1 LRRSM
6 TPRGQTTCITTKEP
20 AATQSTW
27 SSRLNQ
33 TLASHYTAFNALIL
47 ALAFL
52 NCFWR
57 LSSSVISDLDEA
69 RYGVAASEMLRSHSV
84 LIATYAGRPEYWNLK
99 PPLGYWM
106 QELAYRAFGPSVFA
120 LRVPAAIC
128 ALIAIALTM
137 RACRRWYDQ
146 PTALLAGLILTTCF
160 GFISHHGARS
170 GDLDSAL
177 TLILL
182 IAVIQIPTLAESK
195 QSRLLWAGMLGLG
208 FLLKSFAILP
218 FAVVTSVYL
227 LWSRDWRRSRARDWL
242 PALALLIGVI
252 GAWVLA
258 RVWADGSFYFV
269 HRMFS
274 EDLLGRVARVMDDE
288 RTRPW
293 SYLVVLLD
301 RFAPWP
307 LFILTAALLFYKE
320 WLMALPRQAQL
331 LLLWTLV
338 PLVGFST
345 ARTHHHWYLD
355 PSYPGWSILAAAA
368 TVRLLRVAAPIRR
381 TLLVSALMLG
391 LVFCEARVLFRIYV
405 TDRRPGAQAFLMSL
419 QDHSLVS
426 TNQIIDAQ
434 FPLSHSERFILQ
446 VIDGY
451 RVVDADASPSEAS
464 GPKDDTH
471 VVLLK
476 WQQPPP
482 RFSDDSDD
490 IGPQVIAIGAGYLL
504 MQAPAQLTV
513 LDD

>member
-1 LRRSM
+1 M
-6 TPRGQTTCITTKEP
+6 MPRCQ
-20 AATQSTW
+20 AACVIEAQLAAPQS
-27 SSRLNQ
+27 SSGSRLREI
-33 TLASHYTAFNALIL
+33 LASHYTAFSALIL

-69 RYGVAASEMLRSHSV
+69 RYGVAASEMLRNHSV

-106 QELAYRAFGPSVFA
+106 QELAYQAFGPSVFA
-120 LRVPAAIC
+120 LRLPAAIC
-128 ALIAIALTM
+128 ALLAIALTM
-137 RACRRWYDQ
+137 RACRRWFDQ
-146 PTALLAGLILTTCF
+146 PTALLAGLILATCF

-182 IAVIQIPTLAESK
+182 IAVIQIPTLAESM

-218 FAVVTSVYL
+218 FAAVTLVYL
-227 LWSRDWRRSRARDWL
+227 LWSCDWRRSRARDWL
-242 PALALLIGVI
+242 PALGLLLGVI

-258 RVWADGSFYFV
+258 RAWADGSFYFV
-269 HRMFS
+269 HRMFD
-274 EDLLGRVARVMDDE
+274 EDLLGRVGRVVDQE
-288 RTRPW
+288 HTRLW
-293 SYLVVLLD
+293 SYLGVLLD

-307 LFILTAALLFYKE
+307 LFILTAALLFHKG
-320 WLMALPRQAQL
+320 WPTAPSRRVQL
-331 LLLWTLV
+331 VLLWTLV

-368 TVRLLRVAAPIRR
+368 TVRLLQVAAPIRR
-381 TLLVSALMLG
+381 ALLVSVLVLG

-405 TDRRPGAQAFLMSL
+405 TDRRPAEQAFLLSL
-419 QDHSLVS
+419 KDHSLVS
-426 TNQIIDAQ
+426 TNQTIDAE

-451 RVVDADASPSEAS
+451 RVVDADASATEAS
-464 GPKDDTH
+464 DSRNDNH

-476 WQQPPP
+476 WQKPPP

-504 MQAPAQLTV
+504 MQAAPDQLTV